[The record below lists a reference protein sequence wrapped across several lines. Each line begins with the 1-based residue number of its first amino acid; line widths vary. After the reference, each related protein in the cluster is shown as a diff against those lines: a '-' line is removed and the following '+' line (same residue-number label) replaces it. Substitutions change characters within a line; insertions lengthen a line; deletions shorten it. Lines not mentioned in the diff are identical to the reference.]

1 MAVYREELRI
11 KTAREGDIVD
21 ITNLVENV
29 VKRSGISDGVVHV
42 FAIGSTAAISTMEY
56 EPGLKQ
62 DLPEILERIAPK
74 NIEYKHHLRW
84 GDHNGHSHI
93 RATILGPSLTVPVK
107 DGRLILGTWQQII
120 FIELDVRA
128 RNRRIMVTVMGE

>member
-84 GDHNGHSHI
+84 GDYNGHSHI
-93 RATILGPSLTVPVK
+93 RATILGPSLTAHQ
-107 DGRLILGTWQQII
+107 GW
-120 FIELDVRA
+120 
-128 RNRRIMVTVMGE
+128 